1 MDDLLSL
8 AGLTGLIALFL
19 LAWQDGLSR
28 RREQGR
34 QRLDALPFDAGIKPS
49 DQLNEL
55 SEVYATGQGLDR
67 IGHRAAH

>member
-1 MDDLLSL
+1 MDDFLSL

-28 RREQGR
+28 KRAQGR
-34 QRLDALPFDAGIKPS
+34 QRLDSIPFDAGVTPS

-67 IGHRAAH
+67 IGHRVAH